1 MWDLHLDFKVFIQF
15 YFNDL
20 HMVTSI
26 ILCFVFS
33 NYPADISKSIYMQ
46 ILNQFNKV
54 VAERFNYR

>member
-15 YFNDL
+15 YFSDL

-26 ILCFVFS
+26 VFS